1 MDYIGIL
8 LASTHF
14 FNQFE
19 SVKLIIEHDQDKISF
34 IVSIPLLRPSQG
46 SDQPLELEVA
56 TSVEFENQMVE
67 LG

>member
-1 MDYIGIL
+1 MDYINIL
-8 LASTHF
+8 LALTHF

-34 IVSIPLLRPSQG
+34 IVFIPLLRPSQG
-46 SDQPLELEVA
+46 SDQSLELEVA